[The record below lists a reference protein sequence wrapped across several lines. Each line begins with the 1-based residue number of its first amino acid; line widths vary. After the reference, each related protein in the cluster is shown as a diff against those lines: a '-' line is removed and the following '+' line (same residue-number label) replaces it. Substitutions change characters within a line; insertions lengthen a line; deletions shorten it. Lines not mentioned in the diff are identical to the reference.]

1 MYPTSIDVEVEKSI
15 IMKLHLGCGKRFLPG
30 YVHVDIESYDHVNFV
45 AGIDNLEFIE
55 SESVTEIYSSHSF
68 EYFDR
73 YQANEVLKEWRRV
86 LTPGGAIFLTV
97 PNFSALVEIY
107 SMTGDLNAVIG
118 PLFGRWD
125 NSGQILYHR
134 TVWDLATLQLA
145 LESCGFDQVET
156 FNPIEYLAG
165 IDLQYD
171 DYSLAFFP
179 HMKREGIRVSLAVK
193 AIKPN
198 KK

>member
-1 MYPTSIDVEVEKSI
+1 MYPRTLDAEEEKSSL
-15 IMKLHLGCGKRFLPG
+15 MKLHLGCGKRFLPG
-30 YVHVDIESYDHVNFV
+30 FVHVDIQSFDHVNFV

-55 SESVTEIYSSHSF
+55 SESVSEIYSSHSF

-73 YQANEVLKEWRRV
+73 NQAREVLKEWRRV

-107 SMTGDLNAVIG
+107 SKTKDLDAVIG

-125 NSGQILYHR
+125 NSGKILYHR
-134 TVWDLATLQLA
+134 TVWDHLSLQLA

-179 HMKREGIRVSLAVK
+179 HMNREGIQVSLAIK
-193 AIKPN
+193 AVKPN